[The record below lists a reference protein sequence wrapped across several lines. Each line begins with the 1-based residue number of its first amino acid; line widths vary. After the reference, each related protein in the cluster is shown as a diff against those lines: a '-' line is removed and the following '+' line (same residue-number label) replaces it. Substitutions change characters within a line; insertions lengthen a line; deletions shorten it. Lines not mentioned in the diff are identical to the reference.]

1 MAVNQ
6 KQFAQ
11 LTEMD
16 ISLWQRNNVPSES
29 NSLATNSEKK
39 VANFI
44 EQTETTL
51 SDLFEKQIFIDI
63 LQSVDISIG
72 EISHKNNHLDLGLFN
87 WYFNST
93 VNDTPAI
100 YYDKNNLFTPSIK
113 LVSQS
118 SVLKKQLWQTIQQK
132 IL

>member
-1 MAVNQ
+1 MTVNQ
-6 KQFAQ
+6 RQFDQ
-11 LTEMD
+11 LTEMG
-16 ISLWQRNNVPSES
+16 INLWQH
-29 NSLATNSEKK
+29 K
-39 VANFI
+39 VVADTHNFSSTDNDKPTINYI